1 MTAKDVIVAIH
12 GGMEATNMQKVVFL
26 ILLLVSIA
34 ITALGQETPLQVRYI
49 SSELVYLNGGRD
61 HGLQAGDSVRVVR
74 DSQAIA
80 TLSIVAIADRSASC
94 RILAKKEE
102 IKIGDQIFWARK
114 VKTGARI
121 DSTVARVKA
130 IEPTKPRPPGR
141 RIKKITGSLAGQYYQ
156 WNDLS
161 EGNYDFNQP
170 TARVNLQVKDLGV
183 PFLEL
188 QVRTRM
194 RYDKRQ
200 RAYTNGVPQKE
211 WRNRLYQCYITYA
224 NPSAPI
230 NIKLGRIIDNPLSGI
245 GYIDGLMGHLNLS
258 DKFRFGVLAGTQPE
272 WQYADFQ
279 LGVQKYGSFLSYR
292 SGEENRGVWES
303 SLAVAGEYHKS
314 TVSREFVYLQNQYH
328 GHQRLWLYQSAEI
341 DINRGWRKE
350 KSNQALGLSNF
361 YFNANYDLWNW
372 LALGLGLDSR
382 QNFWTYEYRTM
393 ADSLFDDLVRRG
405 ARTQFTLRL
414 PHHQTINLSLGMNK
428 RDSDS
433 HATFSYTASY
443 MNNNVLSSHLLLQL
457 YAAGFSSP
465 LYNGAT
471 TNVGLGK
478 SLTQA
483 IYLNLRYGNSIYQIA
498 QGQRRVNHQLSA
510 MSNINIGRHLFLNLM
525 YEYDQGDDEKGHRSW
540 IELGYRF

>member
-1 MTAKDVIVAIH
+1 MAIPL
-12 GGMEATNMQKVVFL
+12 F
-26 ILLLVSIA
+26 
-34 ITALGQETPLQVRYI
+34 GQDTPLQVRYI

-74 DSQAIA
+74 AGQTIA

-102 IKIGDQIFWARK
+102 IKIGDQIFWARE

-130 IEPTKPRPPGR
+130 VEPAKPRPSGR
-141 RIKKITGSLAGQYYQ
+141 RIKKLTGSLAGQYYQ
-156 WNDLS
+156 WNDLTG
-161 EGNYDFNQP
+161 GNYDFSQP
-170 TARVNLQVKDLGV
+170 TARANLQIKDLGL
-183 PFLEL
+183 PFLDV

-194 RYDKRQ
+194 RYDRRQ
-200 RAYTNGVPQKE
+200 RAYANDVPQKE
-211 WRNRLYQCYITYA
+211 WRNRLYQCYITYD

-230 NIKLGRIIDNPLSGI
+230 NLKLGRIIDNPLSGI
-245 GYIDGLMGHLNLS
+245 GYVDGMMGHLNLS
-258 DKFRFGVLAGTQPE
+258 DHLRFGVLAGTQPE

-279 LGVQKYGSFLSYR
+279 LGVQKYGSFLSFR
-292 SGEENRGVWES
+292 SSKENQGQWES
-303 SLAVAGEYHKS
+303 SLAVAGEYHKT
-314 TVSREFVYLQNQYH
+314 TVSREFVYMQNQFH
-328 GHQRLWLYQSAEI
+328 GHQRLWIYQSAEL

-350 KSNQALGLSNF
+350 KSNQVLGLSNF
-361 YFNANYDLWNW
+361 YFNTNYDAWSW
-372 LALGLGLDSR
+372 FSLGLALDSR

-405 ARTQFTLRL
+405 ARTQFSFRL
-414 PHHQTINLSLGMNK
+414 PHHQTINLSFGANK

-433 HATFSYTASY
+433 QLTFSYSGSY
-443 MNNNVLSSHLLLQL
+443 MNNDVFNSHLLLQV
-457 YAAGFSSP
+457 YAAGFASP
-465 LYNGAT
+465 LYNGVT

-483 IYLNLRYGNSIYQIA
+483 FYLNLRYGNSIYQVS
-498 QGQRRVNHQLSA
+498 QGQRRSNHQLSV
-510 MSNINIGRHLFLNLM
+510 MSNINIGRHPFLNLM